1 MIAVIADYE
10 STLMTGNNT
19 RDLSFVVFLL
29 WKFYPF
35 QLIWYQTVVFYFPS
49 DTTPYFLYKLKL
61 SCYYQTV
68 LNALNIYWLQNCK
81 YLYIQKKSVVRRA
94 GSHMSTSLWGRACNG
109 LGFNYL
115 GFLRLHSSS
124 AQWIWD
130 TDCIIREKNSTCFN
144 NCKLSLEVNF
154 SRSSVYIWLFI

>member
-10 STLMTGNNT
+10 STLMTGNNI

-29 WKFYPF
+29 WKFHPF

-94 GSHMSTSLWGRACNG
+94 GSHMLRSLWERACNG
-109 LGFNYL
+109 LGFNCL
-115 GFLRLHSSS
+115 GFLRFNSSS
-124 AQWIWD
+124 VQWIWD
-130 TDCIIREKNSTCFN
+130 TDCIIREKTVLVSTIAGYRL
-144 NCKLSLEVNF
+144 K
-154 SRSSVYIWLFI
+154 